1 MMIGGRRA
9 FSEGGYQGTPVAD
22 ALPVVLA
29 PKAPEGTLLRLQV
42 RPTPSGVGHA
52 VTQLAKTEQ
61 ESADRWEE
69 LPEVTSV
76 NPLRD
81 VKPGA
86 TTLLTATDDTR
97 QNQIVLASQRYGR
110 GKVLAFSVQD
120 SQIWQ
125 MHANITVED
134 MTHETYWRQLLR
146 WLVDGVPDQVQV
158 TTTPDRVEAGERV
171 TLTADVADASFVE
184 VNDAAV
190 LASVTAPS
198 GAVIDVP
205 MQWTGDRNGEYR
217 GTFPATEDGIYRARV
232 EASKAGTTLGTGNSY
247 VRAAPSDSEYFDA
260 AMRAPLL
267 QRISQDTG
275 GRFYTAQNYRS
286 LAEDVNYTGR
296 GVTTVEE
303 RDLWD
308 MPILLMLLLALVLGE
323 WSYRRVRQLA

>member
-1 MMIGGRRA
+1 
-9 FSEGGYQGTPVAD
+9 
-22 ALPVVLA
+22 
-29 PKAPEGTLLRLQV
+29 
-42 RPTPSGVGHA
+42 
-52 VTQLAKTEQ
+52 
-61 ESADRWEE
+61 
-69 LPEVTSV
+69 
-76 NPLRD
+76 
-81 VKPGA
+81 
-86 TTLLTATDDTR
+86 
-97 QNQIVLASQRYGR
+97 
-110 GKVLAFSVQD
+110 
-120 SQIWQ
+120 
-125 MHANITVED
+125 

-184 VNDAAV
+184 VNDAAIV
-190 LASVTAPS
+190 ASVTAPS

-205 MQWTGDRNGEYR
+205 MQWTGERNGEYR
-217 GTFPATEDGIYRARV
+217 GTFAAPEDGIYRARV
-232 EASKAGTTLGTGNSY
+232 EASKAGATLGTSNSY

-275 GRFYTAQNYRS
+275 GRFYTPQNYSS

-308 MPILLMLLLALVLGE
+308 MPIVLMMLLALVLGE